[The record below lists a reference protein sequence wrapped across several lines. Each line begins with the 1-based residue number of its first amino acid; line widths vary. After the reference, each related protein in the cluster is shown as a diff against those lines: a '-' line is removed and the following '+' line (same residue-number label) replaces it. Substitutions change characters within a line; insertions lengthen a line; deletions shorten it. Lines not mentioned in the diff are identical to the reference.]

1 MAAVSLFWYTNIAD
15 VTSPKTL
22 YLLFV
27 HYILFATQTFCI
39 TFVFNFSLV
48 FQGVSR
54 ETEDNAN
61 QFLEGGRGVNKVYL
75 TITLTQRP

>member
-22 YLLFV
+22 YLLFA

-39 TFVFNFSLV
+39 TFVFGISE
-48 FQGVSR
+48 VSR
-54 ETEDNAN
+54 ETEDNVN
-61 QFLEGGRGVNKVYL
+61 QFLGGGGGEGGE
-75 TITLTQRP
+75 

>member
-22 YLLFV
+22 YLLFA

-39 TFVFNFSLV
+39 TFVFGISE
-48 FQGVSR
+48 VSR

-61 QFLEGGRGVNKVYL
+61 IFFYLEGGEGVNKVYL
-75 TITLTQRP
+75 TIIPRARMGY

>member
-22 YLLFV
+22 YLLFA

-39 TFVFNFSLV
+39 TFVFGISE
-48 FQGVSR
+48 VSR
-54 ETEDNAN
+54 ETEDNVN
-61 QFLEGGRGVNKVYL
+61 QFLGGGGKGVNKVYL
-75 TITLTQRP
+75 TIIPRARMGY